1 MFDLTVSQSLCARD
15 PNGDVH
21 GRTSA
26 VKSWSPGAANEVELC
41 VDNPA
46 VDWRQ
51 QHDWME
57 APVMPLQL

>member
-1 MFDLTVSQSLCARD
+1 M
-15 PNGDVH
+15 
-21 GRTSA
+21 
-26 VKSWSPGAANEVELC
+26 PGAANEVELY

-57 APVMPLQL
+57 APVQL